1 MWDDATG
8 TVWSHLDGVALE
20 GDLAGEQLQILPL
33 QTTTWAAWLADH
45 PDTTI
50 PSIDTGYG
58 YRRGGSIGG
67 AGLSGTFRDTLDG
80 IDTRLPD
87 NELVIGVLA
96 GDEAWAF
103 PLEAIPDDAP
113 MQASVGGIPVVIFE
127 DSAGIPSHAYHRVL
141 SDGTTLDF
149 ARSEDGAIVDLQTGS
164 VWHPD
169 GLAVEGDLAG
179 VQLAFVTSFFTEWYG
194 WAAFHPD
201 TLIYEGSS

>member
-20 GDLAGEQLQILPL
+20 GGLAGQQLEILPL
-33 QTTTWAAWLADH
+33 QTTTWAAWLAGH
-45 PDTTI
+45 PNTTA
-50 PSIDTGYG
+50 PSIEPGSS
-58 YRRGGSIGG
+58 YRRGGGIGG

-80 IDTRLPD
+80 IDARLPG
-87 NELVIGVLA
+87 NAFVIGVLA
-96 GDEAWAF
+96 GDAAWAF
-103 PLEAIPDDAP
+103 PLSASPDDAP
-113 MQASVGGIPVVIFE
+113 MQASVGGVPIVIFE
-127 DSAGIPSHAYHRVL
+127 DSAGIPSHAYHRLL

-149 ARSEDGAIVDLQTGS
+149 ARSEDGAITDVQTGS

-169 GLAVEGDLAG
+169 GLALAGDLAG

-201 TLIYEGSS
+201 TLIYEG

>member
-20 GDLAGEQLQILPL
+20 GGLAGQQLEILPL
-33 QTTTWAAWLADH
+33 QTTTWAAWRADH
-45 PDTTI
+45 PDSTVPT
-50 PSIDTGYG
+50 IDTGYP
-58 YRRGGSIGG
+58 YRGGAIGSG
-67 AGLSGTFRDTLDG
+67 GLSSTFRDTLDG
-80 IDTRLPD
+80 IDPRLPD
-87 NELVIGVLA
+87 NELLIGVLA

-103 PLEAIPDDAP
+103 PLDAVPDGAP
-113 MQASVGGIPVVIFE
+113 MQAVVGGVPVVILE
-127 DSAGIPSHAYHRVL
+127 DSLGIPSHAYHRLL

-149 ARSEDGAIVDLQTGS
+149 ARSADGAIVDVQTGS

-169 GLAVEGDLAG
+169 GLALEGELAG

-201 TLIYEGSS
+201 TLIYEGAS